1 MRRLGKYIVTGLIIL
16 GFLLPLLVN
25 NKNLKADEKREE
37 IKLEKAKEVNEEN
50 LKMSKEEIK
59 KTTNDIIELILT
71 VYDYQRDIPKT
82 IENAQLLDDL
92 IGKSPSNYSTL
103 KMEYAA
109 SYNFANKIYF
119 DLDRAKTLYKNI
131 YGEDNYLDS
140 VYADLDIL
148 PKEIFESLEKTF
160 CEYDEKN
167 TINIV
172 KKVFKDMNMY
182 VDENNWKK
190 HKAVKIVLTAMDSPY
205 IDEIIEV
212 AEIAGKES

>member
-1 MRRLGKYIVTGLIIL
+1 MKRAGKYIVTGLIIL

-37 IKLEKAKEVNEEN
+37 IKLEKTKEVNEEDLTMN
-50 LKMSKEEIK
+50 KEEINRA
-59 KTTNDIIELILT
+59 TNDIIELILT

-92 IGKSPSNYSTL
+92 IGKSPANYSTL

-119 DLDRAKTLYKNI
+119 DLDRVKTLYKNI
-131 YGEDNYLDS
+131 YGKDNYLDS
-140 VYADLDIL
+140 VYADLDTL

-167 TINIV
+167 TTNIV
-172 KKVFKDMNMY
+172 KKVFKDMNTY
-182 VDENNWKK
+182 VNENNWEK

-205 IDEIIEV
+205 IDEIIKV
-212 AEIAGKES
+212 AEIANKES